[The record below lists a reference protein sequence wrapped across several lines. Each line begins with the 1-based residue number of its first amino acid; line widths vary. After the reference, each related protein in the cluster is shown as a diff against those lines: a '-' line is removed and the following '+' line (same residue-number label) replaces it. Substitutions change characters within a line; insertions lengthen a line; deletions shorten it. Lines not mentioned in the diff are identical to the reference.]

1 MKSLLT
7 ITLFIAAL
15 AVTAEAGPK
24 RVDVSPAILY
34 NLGSG
39 HSGELMGGAVTGDF
53 FLNRWFAVRTTLGY
67 TKDRYFPPDENYDD
81 ADHGL
86 WFSVAPYAEIS
97 ALGTVR
103 PYLAVLGTF
112 AASGAGGAPARPIV
126 QNELAP
132 VNRLQTANGTNNA
145 WSLGGTVGAKL
156 AVAGPLA
163 IYGEVT
169 HFFYSSI
176 SRSTDT
182 FNTGLPDVTFNY
194 DWDRSPTYL
203 SLGMSYSFSLGN
215 KSEERE

>member
-1 MKSLLT
+1 MKTLITIILL
-7 ITLFIAAL
+7 IAAV
-15 AVTAEAGPK
+15 AMTVEAGPK
-24 RVDVSPAILY
+24 RIDVSPAILY

-67 TKDRYFPPDENYDD
+67 TRDRYFPPDEDYDA

-97 ALGTVR
+97 AIGTVR

-112 AASGAGGAPARPIV
+112 AASGTSGTPARPIV

-132 VNRLQTANGTNNA
+132 VNRLQTANGANNA

-156 AVAGPLA
+156 AVAGPVS

-176 SRSTDT
+176 SRLSGT
-182 FNTGLPDVTFNY
+182 FDNGLPDVTFNY

-203 SLGMSYSFSLGN
+203 SLGLSYSFELSGA
-215 KSEERE
+215 RDDR